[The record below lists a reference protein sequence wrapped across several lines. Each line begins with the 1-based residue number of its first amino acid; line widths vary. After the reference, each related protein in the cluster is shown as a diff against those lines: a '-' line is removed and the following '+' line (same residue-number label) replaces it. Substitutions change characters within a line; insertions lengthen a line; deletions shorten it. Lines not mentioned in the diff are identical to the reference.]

1 MAVFD
6 AVALMSTNPEPPA
19 LGGPSV
25 YEGRGFVVV

>member
-1 MAVFD
+1 
-6 AVALMSTNPEPPA
+6 VALMSTNPEPPA